1 MEYSSLA
8 DDRATNN
15 QEIGQTGKSSIHTA
29 KKIKNTTSSM
39 EAPVAIAQFKIRV
52 CSRTPMMHLKSCMD
66 WTCIHAGGGAPALFL
81 LLCLPSDFCMT

>member
-15 QEIGQTGKSSIHTA
+15 QEIGQMGKSSIHTA
-29 KKIKNTTSSM
+29 KKKIKNTTSSM

-52 CSRTPMMHLKSCMD
+52 CSRMLMMHLKSCMD
-66 WTCIHAGGGAPALFL
+66 
-81 LLCLPSDFCMT
+81 